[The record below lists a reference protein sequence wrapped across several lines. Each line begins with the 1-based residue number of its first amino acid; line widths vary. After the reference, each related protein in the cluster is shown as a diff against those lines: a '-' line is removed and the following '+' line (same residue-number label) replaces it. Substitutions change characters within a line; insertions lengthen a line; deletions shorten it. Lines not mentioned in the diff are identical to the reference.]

1 MIQRLI
7 PTGLRAQLAAA
18 IALVTAVAIGASFLA
33 LYSGTRARLR
43 SQIDAQLR
51 TQAGE
56 WRQFTTG
63 ADLIT
68 PAALERTARRFIA
81 AQRYHAESLVTA
93 VQVNGGRTVSS
104 DPELVGREAD
114 REESPGA
121 PRGLFGAPTGLSTAT
136 VSEAGRMRVLVAPIV
151 AHGATVGTLRLANP
165 LTPVAQA
172 QSSLR
177 RTFAI
182 VGTLSVLLA
191 ALAGVGIATLI
202 AAPLRRITAVAAAAS
217 AGELSTRAGPVAGRG
232 EVAVLAAAFDGM
244 LERLERAFKRQREF
258 VSDASH
264 ELRTP
269 LAVLRAQVE
278 LLDRES
284 DERNRH
290 EETATLLRRL
300 DELDRLV
307 GDMLTLASAEAGELI
322 EPRTIDLAEFLEDV
336 RRDLPLFGDRD
347 FRMTEVGGTLEADPD
362 RLNQVVRNLVRNAVA
377 HTNPGDRVDVSA
389 RALDGCL
396 EIEISDTGPGI
407 PADELDR
414 IFERFH
420 RLDPGRSRDREAP
433 ASAWRSPAP
442 SSRRTAVGSTPNPC
456 PVAAPPF
463 GSTCRA
469 IFLASPPR
477 APKMRRTSRYATGA
491 IGASTTARSHS
502 FDASD
507 PAPSACTTDRSQTST
522 VARCSAR
529 HRRTPIRRRR

>member
-1 MIQRLI
+1 
-7 PTGLRAQLAAA
+7 
-18 IALVTAVAIGASFLA
+18 
-33 LYSGTRARLR
+33 
-43 SQIDAQLR
+43 
-51 TQAGE
+51 
-56 WRQFTTG
+56 
-63 ADLIT
+63 
-68 PAALERTARRFIA
+68 
-81 AQRYHAESLVTA
+81 
-93 VQVNGGRTVSS
+93 
-104 DPELVGREAD
+104 
-114 REESPGA
+114 
-121 PRGLFGAPTGLSTAT
+121 
-136 VSEAGRMRVLVAPIV
+136 MRVLVAPVV
-151 AHGATVGTLRLANP
+151 AHGTTVGALRLANP

-172 QSSLR
+172 QASLL

-191 ALAGVGIATLI
+191 AVAGMGIAALI
-202 AAPLRRITAVAAAAS
+202 AGPLRRITAVAAAAS
-217 AGELSTRAGPVAGRG
+217 AGDLSTRAGPVAGRG
-232 EVAVLAAAFDGM
+232 EVAVLASAFDGM

-347 FRMTEVGGTLEADPD
+347 FRMTEVGGTLEGDPD

-407 PADELDR
+407 PADQLDR

-420 RLDPGRSRDREAP
+420 RLDPGRSRDKGGAGLGLAIARAIVEAHGGRIYAESVP
-433 ASAWRSPAP
+433 GRGATFRIDLPGYRP
-442 SSRRTAVGSTPNPC
+442 G
-456 PVAAPPF
+456 VAA
-463 GSTCRA
+463 
-469 IFLASPPR
+469 
-477 APKMRRTSRYATGA
+477 SR
-491 IGASTTARSHS
+491 SE
-502 FDASD
+502 DA
-507 PAPSACTTDRSQTST
+507 
-522 VARCSAR
+522 
-529 HRRTPIRRRR
+529 